1 MKKWIAIALALLM
14 TLSLASCAMP
24 AAEPETEPTTEA
36 TTPPTMA
43 PAPVVNKTI
52 YLLVPEANAQAPTTT
67 IPDGMEL
74 VMQTYADAAQQVA
87 LVEAI
92 AAQAPHDGSVG
103 VVLAPAGEELAP
115 ALASLVQANI
125 AYALAEFVPE
135 GAGAASVANVQYDQ
149 MQIGAAMAAYMVE
162 KGATKS
168 DKIMIIQGLSDADD
182 LRTQGFKQ
190 YLQGK
195 LAYDGKL
202 IEKSWSSVKNLVY
215 SDMQGTTQESAETY
229 FQTYMDSAEHAATR
243 YIVAWDD
250 TYALGVLEA
259 LEGANISESVKKTFL
274 EGKPVMASVGGN
286 EALSQVL
293 SGTNPNYTN
302 IASFEQIR
310 SIQYSQ
316 NLLADALTAMC
327 DYFAG
332 QVVEQDQIQPIQ
344 WMN

>member
-1 MKKWIAIALALLM
+1 MHQALFSQGLLFAEEKHDMEMKSWMEIQ
-14 TLSLASCAMP
+14 
-24 AAEPETEPTTEA
+24 
-36 TTPPTMA
+36 
-43 PAPVVNKTI
+43 NKNRLI
-52 YLLVPEANAQAPTTT
+52 GYSICGFFILLLVIGWIYYCYRNSRLEYERQKLEKENLQ
-67 IPDGMEL
+67 IRLSQLEDESEKL
-74 VMQTYADAAQQVA
+74 KS
-87 LVEAI
+87 L
-92 AAQAPHDGSVG
+92 
-103 VVLAPAGEELAP
+103 LAEQEEL
-115 ALASLVQANI
+115 
-125 AYALAEFVPE
+125 
-135 GAGAASVANVQYDQ
+135 
-149 MQIGAAMAAYMVE
+149 M
-162 KGATKS
+162 
-168 DKIMIIQGLSDADD
+168 GLHIVADD